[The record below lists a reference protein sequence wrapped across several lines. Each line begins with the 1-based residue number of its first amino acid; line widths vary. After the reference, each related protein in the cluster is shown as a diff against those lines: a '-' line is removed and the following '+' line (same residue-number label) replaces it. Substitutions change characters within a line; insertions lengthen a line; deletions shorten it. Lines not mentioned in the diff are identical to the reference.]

1 MKKYLL
7 SIVTTL
13 TLLTFIVIDAPAEID
28 SVLSVIPEDA
38 VGLVY
43 VPNLLGLNDEV
54 NMLLAELVPTN
65 PPQEIIAKRL
75 AETFG
80 AGFETLEELEELGF
94 NLSKNFAVFLTDVN
108 PPIPSAAVH
117 LKDLEKVKQLIEM
130 ESPVESSVTYNGITY
145 HTTAEE
151 GAFVLLDDVMVYSG
165 TPKVC
170 EKAIDT
176 YKNAMAA
183 ITTNA
188 DYTSLKLDTTSGIND
203 LVAYVM
209 MEPIVEAIRPRLIEA
224 VDEMKAEMQEGA
236 EIDPQLATSLGM
248 VHKLIDGVLRLLDQ
262 SQSLSLS
269 LQLNGSELQI
279 SPFLKFKSDSEI
291 QAYIRQSPQELAQ
304 LNYLPQTAFLNSS
317 MRIQPEDMIRL
328 APDMMKLF
336 IPSDPNADEEQ
347 IERALQELTEAT
359 TDLYEPLGDES
370 SFSMNWSD
378 SLIPDLFFVYDAR
391 DEEKVKAYMEESYLT
406 SLEAIRSLYQAM
418 GAVEAFGL
426 YEGASAGPSEM
437 YNGVEIKS
445 YALPNFGS
453 AFFESAFAELP
464 PEMQGPAPLQWGCYY
479 AVKGGKL
486 ILSMSGN
493 AQPIKDALDL
503 MAGTRAGFDTGAG
516 YDKLT
521 SALTLKNNMLIA
533 ISPITAAKSILQLVS
548 QTDPNMGWMMMLLG
562 NIPETYSIGIASEN
576 RESGVAGKLFI
587 SLGDFKD
594 LINMAASLQGMQ

>member
-248 VHKLIDGVLRLLDQ
+248 VPKLIDGVLRLLDQ

-304 LNYLPQTAFLNSS
+304 LKYLPQTAFFNGGMHFQS
-317 MRIQPEDMIRL
+317 EDMIGL
-328 APDMMKLF
+328 TTAMMKLF
-336 IPSDPNADEEQ
+336 MPSDPNADDGQ
-347 IERALQELTEAT
+347 IEKALQEFTEAM
-359 TDLYEPLGDES
+359 TDFYEPLGDEAS
-370 SFSMNWSD
+370 VSINLSD
-378 SLIPDLFFVYDAR
+378 SLMPDIFLVNDAR
-391 DEEKVKAYMEESYLT
+391 DEEKVKAYMEEGYLT
-406 SLEAIRSLYQAM
+406 YLEATQSLYQAM
-418 GAVEAFGL
+418 GAVEASGM

-445 YALPNFGS
+445 YALPNIV
-453 AFFESAFAELP
+453 SAFAELP
-464 PEMQGPAPLQWGCYY
+464 PEMQGLAPLQWGFYY
-479 AVKGGKL
+479 VVKGGKL

-503 MAGTRAGFDTGAG
+503 MAGTGAGFDTGAG
-516 YDKLT
+516 YDRLT

-548 QTDPNMGWMMMLLG
+548 QTDPNMGMMMMLLG